1 MMSKIGNFIFKK
13 KILVIL
19 FVLLALFASIQ
30 SLKSG
35 SKTFLEGGLQYTHYN
50 NYVIFEKS
58 FQHLTENKDL
68 YIAYPEEQWDLF
80 KYTPT
85 FAAFFGIFAIFPDWL
100 GLSLWNLFNA
110 LILLFAVYYLPKFT
124 LQQKSIILLISLVEL
139 MTSMQNSQSNALIA
153 GLLILTFGLLEKDKF
168 ILATLCVLF
177 SVFIKLFGIVGFAL
191 FLFYPQKWKLTLYTV
206 LWTILLLSIPLIFIS
221 IGQYKF
227 LFTSFGKM
235 LSHDHAASYGYSVMG
250 WLNSWFGIMVN
261 KLYVVL
267 AGAFVFL
274 IPFLKIKNFKYF
286 MFRILTLA
294 SILIWIVIFNHKA
307 ESPTFIIAMAGVS
320 LWFVASPKNYVNIVL
335 FILAF
340 LFTSLSPTDI
350 FPRFVRE
357 EYVNPYCLKVFPCIL
372 IWFKITYDLIT
383 FKEEKN
389 DEIVKIN
396 GAALDSH

>member
-1 MMSKIGNFIFKK
+1 MMSKFGNFILQK

-30 SLKSG
+30 SIKSG
-35 SKTFLEGGLQYTHYN
+35 TKTFLEGGLQYTHYN

-58 FQHLTENKDL
+58 FQHLKDNKDL

-85 FAAFFGIFAIFPDWL
+85 FAAFFGLFAIFPDWL

-110 LILLFAVYYLPKFT
+110 LILLFAVYCLPKFS
-124 LQQKSIILLISLVEL
+124 LQQKSIILLITLVEL

-168 ILATLCVLF
+168 ILATLCVVF

-191 FLFYPQKWKLTLYTV
+191 FLFYPQKGKLIFYSV
-206 LWTILLLSIPLIFIS
+206 LWTILLLAVPLLFIS
-221 IGQYKF
+221 IGQYKY

-235 LSHDHAASYGYSVMG
+235 LDHDHTISYGYSVMG
-250 WLNSWFGIMVN
+250 WLNSWFGITIN

-267 AGAFVFL
+267 TGALVFM
-274 IPFLKIKNFKYF
+274 IPFIKITNFKYF
-286 MFRILTLA
+286 TFRVLTLA

-320 LWFVASPKNYVNIVL
+320 LWFVASPKNYVNVGL
-335 FILAF
+335 FVLAF

-350 FPRFVRE
+350 FPRFIRV
-357 EYVNPYCLKVFPCIL
+357 EYVNPYCLKVLPCIL
-372 IWFKITYDLIT
+372 IWLKIIYDLIT
-383 FKEEKN
+383 FKEK
-389 DEIVKIN
+389 EIESITT
-396 GAALDSH
+396 